1 MILLNFSVP
10 LFMELNKDVSMKKI
24 VECLSFHRRNL
35 DTRVS
40 STVGW
45 LWPNPYIKYQKK
57 M

>member
-45 LWPNPYIKYQKK
+45 LWPNPYIKYQ